1 MQKHQQEQHGC
12 QGTRLFLQ
20 SKCGTEDVPGF
31 NHECLGMVSLGHCY
45 KLYSSVCHGTPST
58 KGDGNLAPV
67 PARGQCEADQDFG
80 PSDPKWLGIPILPEG
95 DRFALSS

>member
-1 MQKHQQEQHGC
+1 MGVKAQGFFCKVNVEQKI
-12 QGTRLFLQ
+12 F
-20 SKCGTEDVPGF
+20 PGF
-31 NHECLGMVSLGHCY
+31 NHEYFGMVSLGHCY

-58 KGDGNLAPV
+58 KGYGNLAPV
-67 PARGQCEADQDFG
+67 PARGQCEAEQDFG